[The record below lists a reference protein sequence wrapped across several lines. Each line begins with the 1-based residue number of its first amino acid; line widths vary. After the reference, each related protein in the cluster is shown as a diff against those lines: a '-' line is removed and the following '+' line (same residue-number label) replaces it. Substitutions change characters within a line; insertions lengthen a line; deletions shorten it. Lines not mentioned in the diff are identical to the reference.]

1 MAATVVAPKTT
12 STAKTANVL
21 TAHMC
26 TKKMPAYQASRVFAF
41 SPSSRETAF
50 ATTKITMRAA
60 TGTTA
65 IAVGSLATPTNT
77 KYAKIVNAWTVLT
90 SLKKTSAPAMSSRN
104 HVATPTSAT
113 EFAMMSTTTLVAT
126 GTTVIAAARRKSTK
140 SRIVPSASAKIAKL
154 SSNSAR
160 KKTANVGRLTGKETR
175 DVTTKTI
182 TADAIGMAAT
192 AVAKRT
198 ATSIAKSASVWI
210 RKIKNALDCVDH
222 LIGPMTVSVTTT
234 TTTVVVDGIRETA
247 VAIPSMRTSS
257 SSVKNASVWIP
268 TANTMHR
275 KLKDAAARAR
285 TRTGRATVFA
295 TLATTT
301 APVSTTK
308 AIAVAIRATRSSS
321 NSAKLCSA
329 NAQTPSL
336 QRQNPSFVSMLYHS
350 SFHRHILFVVSV

>member
-1 MAATVVAPKTT
+1 
-12 STAKTANVL
+12 
-21 TAHMC
+21 
-26 TKKMPAYQASRVFAF
+26 
-41 SPSSRETAF
+41 
-50 ATTKITMRAA
+50 MRAA
-60 TGTTA
+60 AGTTV
-65 IAVGSLATPTNT
+65 IAVGSLATRTNT
-77 KYAKIVNAWTVLT
+77 KYAKSVNAWTVLT
-90 SLKKTSAPAMSSRN
+90 SLKKTSALAISSRN

-126 GTTVIAAARRKSTK
+126 GTTAIAAGRRKSTK
-140 SRIVPSASAKIAKL
+140 SRTVPSASAKIAKL

-160 KKTANVGRLTGKETR
+160 KKTANAGQLTGKATQ

-210 RKIKNALDCVDH
+210 RKIKNVLERVEH
-222 LIGPMTVSVTTT
+222 LIGPMTVSVMTT

-247 VAIPSMRTSS
+247 VAFPTKRTNS
-257 SSVKNASVWIP
+257 SSVKNASAWIP
-268 TANTMHR
+268 KANTMHR
-275 KLKDAAARAR
+275 KSKDAAAIAR

-321 NSAKLCSA
+321 NSAKLRSA
-329 NAQTPSL
+329 NAETPSS
-336 QRQNPSFVSMLYHS
+336 QRQNPSYANMIFHS
-350 SFHRHILFVVSV
+350 FFHRHILFVVSV